1 MNYSVSWWRQWEW
14 AAIDSEYQEGHLG
27 LSTVMEGFTPPEK
40 LLECVREESDAIRLE
55 HYQGQF
61 SEILNILRW
70 GKILDEE
77 GSLVSKT

>member
-1 MNYSVSWWRQWEW
+1 M
-14 AAIDSEYQEGHLG
+14 G

-40 LLECVREESDAIRLE
+40 LLECVREESDVIRLE

-61 SEILNILRW
+61 SEKLNILGW

-77 GSLVSKT
+77 ESLVSKT